1 MKQFR
6 NNLLT
11 VKEFS
16 KLTHTSIDTLK
27 HYDRIGI
34 LKPAYTGENNYR
46 YYRPEQSLLLTRII
60 FSTKAKATLA
70 EIKNNIN
77 TDNPDKTVSHYEDI
91 YDKLELKIQELKAV
105 QNTINNLRYYYKL
118 YKNNQLDQ
126 LFLHYFPEWF
136 IIFSPQ
142 LKLGAEYEAS
152 ESNIANDLFMKGF
165 SNGFWP
171 HYQLGAFVT
180 EDEIAKG
187 SFLEASY
194 FLKVDCPEDFQKE
207 ELEFVPGGDY
217 VCLLTK
223 GKGQNLPIAVTSF
236 IEKLNQRK
244 MCITGHIFIMD
255 VVNNLITS
263 NSKNYC
269 TLIFAKKC

>member
-1 MKQFR
+1 MKQFK

-16 KLTHTSIDTLK
+16 QLTHTSIDTLK

-60 FSTKAKATLA
+60 FSVKAKAPLT
-70 EIKNNIN
+70 EIKAIIN
-77 TDNPDKTVSHYEDI
+77 TDNPDEAVTHYEEI
-91 YDKLELKIQELKAV
+91 YEKLELKIQELKAV
-105 QNTINNLRYYYKL
+105 QNTINNLKYYYKL
-118 YKNNQLDQ
+118 YKNNPLGE

-136 IIFSPQ
+136 IIFSPK
-142 LKLGAEYEAS
+142 LKIGAEYEAS
-152 ESNIANDLFMKGF
+152 ESNIANGLFIKGF

-171 HYQLGAFVT
+171 HYQLGAFIT
-180 EDEIAKG
+180 EDEIKKG
-187 SFLEASY
+187 AFQETSY
-194 FLKVDCPEDFQKE
+194 FLKVDCPEDFPKE
-207 ELEFVPGGDY
+207 ELQFVPGGDY
-217 VCLLTK
+217 LCLLTK
-223 GKGQNLPIAVTSF
+223 GKGQNLPFAVTSF
-236 IEKLNQRK
+236 LEKVEQSNLHT
-244 MCITGHIFIMD
+244 TGHIFIMD

-263 NSKNYC
+263 NPNNYC